1 MKEPGNLRPHEAT
14 GLEWHRIEALID
26 ERGLYSAERLIG
38 WSIEEIDRHAAA
50 ARAALEAGHARML
63 SRSLRRLATVAEKI
77 GLSTIAKVA
86 GDVLHAAGNGDGPAT
101 GATLARLERLCDG
114 AVPAIGKAWTSPR

>member
-1 MKEPGNLRPHEAT
+1 MTKLGNLRPEEAT

-38 WSIEEIDRHAAA
+38 WSIEEIDRHSAA
-50 ARAALEAGHARML
+50 ARAALEAGNARTL
-63 SRSLRRLATVAEKI
+63 ARSLRRLAKVAEEI
-77 GLSTIAKVA
+77 GLPAISRVA
-86 GDVLHAAGNGDGPAT
+86 GDVLQSASAGDGPAI

>member
-1 MKEPGNLRPHEAT
+1 MKELGELRPDETT

-50 ARAALEAGHARML
+50 AREAVAAGNARTL
-63 SRSLRRLATVAEKI
+63 SRSLRRLAKVADDI
-77 GLSTIAKVA
+77 GLSIIARVA
-86 GDVLHAAGNGDGPAT
+86 GDVLHAAGNHDGPAT

-114 AVPAIGKAWTSPR
+114 AVPAIGKAWTSQP